1 MLAELGVPMP
11 DAAGARAPPAVHNH
25 AWPARARP
33 MAVPPQLAKEPPWT
47 GYSERRPCPTPER
60 RGAGAPCLD
69 MLGAITGL
77 ESTYLTSI
85 DLQAGIQHALC
96 ARNEGGMQIP
106 EGMDVPWADTLCKRA
121 LDEGA
126 PAPAMSR
133 AAGRTPRPR
142 ASSASR
148 LCRARRC
155 APTTAR
161 CWARCAAP
169 APASR
174 PSRRRLP
181 RPCSLFSAM
190 LANFMERE
198 LLVEQLRSANVRL
211 LSYALISLTGLPNRR
226 AIYEELERLQARAAR
241 GRQHPGRRDRSG
253 RFQVH
258 Q

>member
-1 MLAELGVPMP
+1 MDRILSELSTLPNAKSVEEL
-11 DAAGARAPPAVHNH
+11 
-25 AWPARARP
+25 ARP
-33 MAVPPQLAKEPPWT
+33 L
-47 GYSERRPCPTPER
+47 
-60 RGAGAPCLD
+60 LD

-85 DLQAGIQHALC
+85 DLQAGIQHVRY

-148 LCRARRC
+148 PMSARQC

-174 PSRRRLP
+174 PSRRGQAVLK
-181 RPCSLFSAM
+181 LFSAM

-211 LSYALISLTGLPNRR
+211 LSYALSDPLTGLPNRR
-226 AIYEELERLQARAAR
+226 AIYEELERLQGRALR
-241 GRQHPGRRDRSG
+241 GAAASWSA
-253 RFQVH
+253 
-258 Q
+258 